1 MRISVETDKCVGAG
15 QCAMVAPAV
24 FDQNEDDGVVIVLD
38 ESPGHEHEADVEE
51 AATLCPAQV
60 ILLHK

>member
-1 MRISVETDKCVGAG
+1 MRISVEKDKCVGAG

-38 ESPGHEHEADVEE
+38 ESPGPEHAADVEE
-51 AATLCPAQV
+51 AVVLCPAQV
-60 ILLHK
+60 ILLHE

>member
-1 MRISVETDKCVGAG
+1 MKISVEKDKCVGAG

-38 ESPGHEHEADVEE
+38 ESPGPEHAADVEE